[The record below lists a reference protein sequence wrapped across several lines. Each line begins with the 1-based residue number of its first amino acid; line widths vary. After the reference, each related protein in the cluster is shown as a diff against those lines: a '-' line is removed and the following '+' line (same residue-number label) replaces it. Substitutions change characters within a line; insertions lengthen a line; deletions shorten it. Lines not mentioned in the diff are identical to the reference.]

1 MKNNT
6 DIFICSDSP
15 FSGIIRRY
23 IIFNLS
29 GIITKLDLCNFVKV
43 LWSYFSCNTLSLSLT
58 IWSADDLLIVVHL
71 KGGVGSISLE
81 SDDVMVPII
90 QPPPVVRDF
99 DVLRAE
105 VVGDGDDAV
114 GEGEHEEVPAVRTVD
129 PEQDRVP
136 FTRDEG
142 KAEAVRLKQDLYL
155 SNLTENQN
163 FLRCRILLRP

>member
-1 MKNNT
+1 
-6 DIFICSDSP
+6 
-15 FSGIIRRY
+15 
-23 IIFNLS
+23 
-29 GIITKLDLCNFVKV
+29 
-43 LWSYFSCNTLSLSLT
+43 
-58 IWSADDLLIVVHL
+58 
-71 KGGVGSISLE
+71 
-81 SDDVMVPII
+81 MVPII

-114 GEGEHEEVPAVRTVD
+114 DEGEHEEVPAVRTVD

-163 FLRCRILLRP
+163 FLRCT

>member
-136 FTRDEG
+136 SARDEG
-142 KAEAVRLKQDLYL
+142 QAEAVRLKQDLYL

>member
-1 MKNNT
+1 M
-6 DIFICSDSP
+6 
-15 FSGIIRRY
+15 
-23 IIFNLS
+23 
-29 GIITKLDLCNFVKV
+29 KV

-136 FTRDEG
+136 SARDEG
-142 KAEAVRLKQDLYL
+142 QAEAVRLKQDLYL

-163 FLRCRILLRP
+163 FLRCT